1 MRTGM
6 MARLAAGLILV
17 AAAALASAEEHRG
30 ADAIKKA
37 AAGAKISLAQAI
49 ETAQKEVTG
58 GKVIEAGL
66 ETEKDA
72 TFYEVVVLSG
82 DAVKE
87 VKVDAASGKVLG
99 VKDEKP
105 DKDEEKELAEAKHAL
120 GAAKLTFAQALDAA
134 AKEVKDGK
142 AFKVELEMKGDQAVY
157 EVVLLQGEKAMKV
170 SLDAGSGKVAKVE
183 EKKYGEKKEDET
195 AEAKQALAAAKISPA
210 QALEAAGKEVKDAQ
224 VLDLELEMENDT
236 PTYSVALLQGDKV
249 MEVKIDAVSGKAIK
263 VEEEEQDKEEADEL
277 AESKAAL
284 ATIKVPFAQALE
296 LAVEE
301 VKDGKVLKAE
311 LEMEEGKVS
320 YEVVLLQ
327 GEATWQVTL
336 DVVSGK
342 VLSSRKMERGH
353 KESVEGGEWR
363 QDFKVDKANWADH
376 GTNPYFILEPGYRWH
391 YKHGA
396 ATLTMTVLDE
406 TKAVDGVTTRI
417 VEEREEKDGKPRE
430 VSRNYFAIDK
440 STNDVYYFGEDVDEY
455 KDGKVAGHEGGWLAG
470 AGGAKFG
477 LMMPGKVKVGDK
489 FYQEVAPKVAMDR
502 AEIVSVDEKLETP
515 AGKFEKCLRVKETTP
530 REQGVSENL
539 YAAGVGLVKDV
550 EFVLESVDKP
560 KK

>member
-311 LEMEEGKVS
+311 L
-320 YEVVLLQ
+320 
-327 GEATWQVTL
+327 
-336 DVVSGK
+336 
-342 VLSSRKMERGH
+342 
-353 KESVEGGEWR
+353 
-363 QDFKVDKANWADH
+363 
-376 GTNPYFILEPGYRWH
+376 
-391 YKHGA
+391 
-396 ATLTMTVLDE
+396 
-406 TKAVDGVTTRI
+406 
-417 VEEREEKDGKPRE
+417 
-430 VSRNYFAIDK
+430 
-440 STNDVYYFGEDVDEY
+440 
-455 KDGKVAGHEGGWLAG
+455 
-470 AGGAKFG
+470 
-477 LMMPGKVKVGDK
+477 
-489 FYQEVAPKVAMDR
+489 
-502 AEIVSVDEKLETP
+502 
-515 AGKFEKCLRVKETTP
+515 
-530 REQGVSENL
+530 
-539 YAAGVGLVKDV
+539 
-550 EFVLESVDKP
+550 
-560 KK
+560 